1 MMAGEYGRAN
11 AGGNQ
16 VHRDMTLRERRRVCQ
31 RKHKKSWKTK
41 TMADGAMVT
50 ECPQCGGSW
59 RVEAP

>member
-1 MMAGEYGRAN
+1 MAGAYGRAN

-16 VHRDMTLRERRRVCQ
+16 THHNMTLRERRRVCQ

-41 TMADGAMVT
+41 KMADGAMVT
-50 ECPQCGGSW
+50 ECQQCGGSW